1 MTVSLIIFARKI
13 SFLSKYMAEL
23 GCEFEVYRNDE
34 LTVEEL
40 KRYTFYV
47 CNMIIYLV
55 RCESPRILEYV
66 CKTVLELGP
75 IVPLFCV
82 CMGLQCFGE
91 AFGGKIVRS
100 PFGSMHGKSS
110 PVYYDEKGKGLF
122 TGLPKHGVQ
131 FHPESIITSEGKII
145 VQNFLKMIE
154 EKEAES
160 TN

>member
-13 SFLSKYMAEL
+13 SFLSK
-23 GCEFEVYRNDE
+23 
-34 LTVEEL
+34 
-40 KRYTFYV
+40 
-47 CNMIIYLV
+47 
-55 RCESPRILEYV
+55 ESPRILEYV

-122 TGLPKHGVQ
+122 TGLPKHFHLKTSFFPHDLEPSFFPPWVETLQGVQ